1 VLESQ
6 TGGLGVGT
14 DSDSYSTE
22 ALANSTE
29 NLNMNGRSL
38 IVLAFARAWGPRAAA
53 GTNGPG
59 LQVPI
64 RCVPSRRSESAS
76 GWHPCQWPPTSAQ
89 ARLAM
94 GPIIRVMITAHV
106 VCTLAHVAALW
117 FERPHA
123 MRPNLNLK

>member
-1 VLESQ
+1 VLLVESQ
-6 TGGLGVGT
+6 TVGRGPRVA

-38 IVLAFARAWGPRAAA
+38 MVLAFARAWGPRAAA

-59 LQVPI
+59 LQVLI

-76 GWHPCQWPPTSAQ
+76 AWHPS
-89 ARLAM
+89 
-94 GPIIRVMITAHV
+94 H
-106 VCTLAHVAALW
+106 
-117 FERPHA
+117 
-123 MRPNLNLK
+123 